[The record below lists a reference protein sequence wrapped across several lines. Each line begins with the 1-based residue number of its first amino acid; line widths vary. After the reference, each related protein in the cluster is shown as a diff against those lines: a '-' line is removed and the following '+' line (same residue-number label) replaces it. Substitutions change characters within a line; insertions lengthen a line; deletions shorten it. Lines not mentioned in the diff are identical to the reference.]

1 MARLTLL
8 TPASPEWRQLRPT
21 RTSGNM
27 MHLHWQRT
35 RRMGARDPPP
45 KCNAGIS
52 FRRHPSPRK
61 FADIEK

>member
-35 RRMGARDPPP
+35 RRMGARDPPQMQRWDLIQTTS
-45 KCNAGIS
+45 IS
-52 FRRHPSPRK
+52 AKVRGH
-61 FADIEK
+61 